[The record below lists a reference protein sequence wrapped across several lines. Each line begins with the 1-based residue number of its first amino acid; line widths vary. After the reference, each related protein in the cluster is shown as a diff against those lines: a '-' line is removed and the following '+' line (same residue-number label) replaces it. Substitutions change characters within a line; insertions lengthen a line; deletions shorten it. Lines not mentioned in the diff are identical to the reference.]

1 MSTTVKSAP
10 IPPSRQREKP
20 GQPLKWIGKNIK
32 RVEDPRLLTGQGRY
46 IDDIDLPNML
56 HAAVLR
62 STRAHARIKSIDVSA
77 AAALKSVVKVL
88 TGADVARATGP
99 LPCFSNPTVEQRC
112 VAVGRVRHVG
122 EAVAVVVAESRYVAE
137 DALDLIAVEYED
149 LPVMSDPE
157 EAVKATGDGVLH
169 PERGP
174 TNVAMQRRFKF
185 GPVEADFAGAARIVR
200 RRLRWPRSGAQPLE
214 TVGAVAEYESGA
226 GKFTVHMNSSMYNY
240 VGWTMALSLGV
251 PAHKINLVPVIA
263 GGSFGSKLFTH
274 KVCVLAASLA
284 RICGRPV
291 KYIEDRID
299 NLTSCDN
306 HGSDRIYDTELAL
319 DADNRMIGL
328 RCKVLGRLWGLFPIR
343 SRPSRQRAVADR
355 RAIPHPQ
362 RRPRRHRGADQQ
374 VPARRLSWLRLR
386 GLQLRHRADGGRG
399 GRRARARPGRIPAQE
414 FHPAGGFSLQDPD
427 RQSLR
432 QRQLRRGARRGAA
445 AARL

>member
-20 GQPLKWIGKNIK
+20 GQPLKWIGKSIK

-77 AAALKSVVKVL
+77 AAALQSVVKVL

-174 TNVAMQRRFKF
+174 TNVAMQRRFTF
-185 GPVEADFAGAARIVR
+185 GPVEAGFCRRRPDRQAQAALAAFGRAAARNR
-200 RRLRWPRSGAQPLE
+200 RRRRRVRERRGQVHRPHEQLDVQLRRLDH
-214 TVGAVAEYESGA
+214 GAVARRAGA
-226 GKFTVHMNSSMYNY
+226 QDQ
-240 VGWTMALSLGV
+240 
-251 PAHKINLVPVIA
+251 P
-263 GGSFGSKLFTH
+263 
-274 KVCVLAASLA
+274 
-284 RICGRPV
+284 RP
-291 KYIEDRID
+291 
-299 NLTSCDN
+299 
-306 HGSDRIYDTELAL
+306 G
-319 DADNRMIGL
+319 
-328 RCKVLGRLWGLFPIR
+328 
-343 SRPSRQRAVADR
+343 DR
-355 RAIPHPQ
+355 R
-362 RRPRRHRGADQQ
+362 
-374 VPARRLSWLRLR
+374 
-386 GLQLRHRADGGRG
+386 
-399 GRRARARPGRIPAQE
+399 
-414 FHPAGGFSLQDPD
+414 
-427 RQSLR
+427 
-432 QRQLRRGARRGAA
+432 RQLRQQAVHPQGLRPRGLAGAHLRPAGQVHRGPHRQSSPAA
-445 AARL
+445 IITAPTASTTPSSRSTPTTG